1 MNTFDDFPSQHL
13 GRTLESV
20 VLEIHRETGASISTI
35 ATALLAVIS
44 LVCQG
49 RIRITKR
56 QGLTSPTSLWFIG
69 VLASGELKTAIFNK
83 LFKGVHEFSAEQRQ
97 VNQQHQQKFEGDLQT
112 WKAAKKGVLTVIQ
125 KKATAF
131 ESIEDEQARL
141 QELSLQKPQRPKRFK
156 LLHER
161 MSPQALHK
169 NLCECY
175 PTTSLVSDEAE
186 RVFRSQA
193 MSDMGTLNKAF
204 DGCDLI
210 SDRSTDGEMIA
221 HDPCLTLA
229 LFVQPEALESFL
241 IGKGELA
248 RSVGLLARC
257 YVIKPPE
264 TAGFRSIAYSVTA
277 SETVLNSF
285 HSRCKE
291 ILYSHITDDP
301 NEMRQKVELIFA
313 PDAQVRWNL
322 EHDRIQAMMRPGGF
336 FQNDKDFAAKL
347 ADKMARLAAML
358 HFFEGRED
366 PISLDALER
375 SIVISEWYARE
386 FVKHFAKPA
395 QIPQE
400 HRDANNLLVW
410 FANYLR
416 TNGPFHIKKNELRQ
430 GGPNQLRNIVR
441 LNAAL
446 RTLWSSNIIAEG
458 KIENDKSAYVFLNQQ
473 YFTPTQVQIL
483 CCQPPQ

>member
-1 MNTFDDFPSQHL
+1 MNTIDDFPLPQL
-13 GRTLESV
+13 GRSLESV
-20 VLEIHRETGASISTI
+20 VLEIHRDTGASISTI

-44 LVCQG
+44 LVSQG

-56 QGLTSPTSLWFIG
+56 RGLTSPTSLWFIG
-69 VLASGELKTAIFNK
+69 ILASGELKTAIINK
-83 LFKGVHEFSAEQRQ
+83 LFKGVHEFSTEQRQ
-97 VNQQHQQKFEGDLQT
+97 AHEQQQQKFEDDLQT
-112 WKAAKKGVLTVIQ
+112 WKAAKKGILSTIQ
-125 KKATAF
+125 KRAAASK
-131 ESIEDEQARL
+131 SIEDEQTRL
-141 QELSLQKPQRPKRFK
+141 HDLSLQKPQKPKRFK

-169 NLCECY
+169 NLSECF

-186 RVFRSQA
+186 RVFKSQA

-204 DGCDLI
+204 DGSDLI
-210 SDRSTDGEMIA
+210 SDRSTDGEIIA
-221 HDPCLTLA
+221 HDPCLTLT
-229 LFVQPEALESFL
+229 LFVQPEVFENFL

-277 SETVLNSF
+277 SENVLNSF

-291 ILYSHITDDP
+291 ILYSHITADP
-301 NEMRQKVELIFA
+301 NEMRQKIELTFA
-313 PDAQVRWNL
+313 PDAQPRWEL

-358 HFFEGRED
+358 HFFEGKEG
-366 PISLDALER
+366 PITLDVLER

-386 FVKHFAKPA
+386 FVKHFAKPP
-395 QIPQE
+395 QLPQE
-400 HRDANNLLVW
+400 QRDANNLLIW
-410 FANYLR
+410 FANHLR
-416 TNGPFHIKKNELRQ
+416 TNGPFHIKKTNF
-430 GGPNQLRNIVR
+430 GK
-441 LNAAL
+441 
-446 RTLWSSNIIAEG
+446 EG
-458 KIENDKSAYVFLNQQ
+458 QINCATSYVSMQH
-473 YFTPTQVQIL
+473 
-483 CCQPPQ
+483 